1 MWQIILKRENE
12 ISLSRQ
18 LFYAMR
24 DLILEGQ
31 IQSGEALPSTR
42 WLAKDMGISRST
54 VNEAYAMLETEG
66 FIVTHQGAPTRVKEG
81 LYLEKHQRH
90 HEAELFPVI
99 QEVEKKYEADF
110 KTGQP
115 DVSLFPRYVW
125 NQMMYKA
132 FEQLND
138 KDLGYFGTAGY
149 EALRVE
155 ISHWLFRKR
164 GLSARA
170 QDIFITSGTTQALS
184 ILVSML
190 SKEGLPFAVE
200 DPCHKGLL
208 EVIENSGHPILGIPV
223 DQEGMKTT
231 FLERQAFSAVYV
243 TPSHQFPLGSILT
256 AERRIE
262 LIRLARQK
270 QFYIIED
277 DYDSE
282 FRYTGASVTPLY
294 SMDSEQVLY
303 TGSFSKSLYPAL
315 RIGFVILPPK
325 LQPHWIYLR
334 KHFDV
339 QNPIVEQAALAAF
352 LKQRKLDQYIQK
364 ISRLYEKKR
373 KALKNAIYE
382 CFGDQCSLLGDETGL
397 HLVLKLPG
405 AHFDEVFEKKCQ
417 SAGIRVFPIEHYC
430 ISKGK
435 HMDQLMLGYGHLKI
449 EDIQRNV
456 LSLYDLIMDTE

>member
-1 MWQIILKRENE
+1 MWQIKLERENE

-18 LFYAMR
+18 LFYAMK
-24 DLILEGQ
+24 DLILEGK
-31 IQSGEALPSTR
+31 IQSGEALPSSR
-42 WLAKDMGISRST
+42 GLAKDMSVSRST
-54 VNEAYAMLETEG
+54 VNEAYDMLETEG
-66 FIVTHQGAPTRVKEG
+66 FIVTRQGAPTRVKEG
-81 LYLEKHQRH
+81 LYLEKHQKH
-90 HEAELFPVI
+90 YEEVLFPVI
-99 QEVEKKYEADF
+99 QGSEQSFIVDF

-132 FEQLND
+132 FEQLSDN
-138 KDLGYFGTAGY
+138 DLGYFGTAGY

-164 GLSARA
+164 GLSAKP

-184 ILVSML
+184 ILVTML
-190 SKEGLPFAVE
+190 SKEGVPFAVE

-208 EVIENSGHPILGIPV
+208 EVIESSGNSILSIPV
-223 DQEGMKTT
+223 DQEGLKTS
-231 FLERQAFSAVYV
+231 LLNGHDISAVYV

-262 LIRLARQK
+262 LIKLARQRH
-270 QFYIIED
+270 FYIIED

-282 FRYTGASVTPLY
+282 FRYRGAAVSPLY
-294 SMDSEQVLY
+294 ALDSEQVLY

-325 LQPHWIYLR
+325 LQANWMYLR

-339 QNPIVEQAALAAF
+339 QNPIVEQAALTAF
-352 LKQRKLDQYIQK
+352 LRQRKLDKYIQK

-373 KALKNAIYE
+373 LALTQAIYKY
-382 CFGDQCSLLGDETGL
+382 FGEQCTILGDETGL
-397 HLVLKLPG
+397 HLVLQVHG
-405 AHFDEVFEKKCQ
+405 AKFDEVFVKKSQ
-417 SAGIRVFPIEHYC
+417 DAGIRVFPIEHYC
-430 ISKGK
+430 IVKGD
-435 HMDQLMLGYGHLKI
+435 HLDQLMLGYGHLKI
-449 EDIQRNV
+449 EDIPKSV
-456 LSLYDLIMDTE
+456 SKLYNMIMT